1 MKPVWSLFLTCL
13 AAQNDLNGSKSA
25 RVGEGKY
32 PTLLVGAFWG
42 HFGPFLG
49 PFWSD
54 FWVQRKRLGPVLR
67 LFLMRLAAQSD
78 LNGPKSGTVGQG
90 NYQT

>member
-49 PFWSD
+49 AFGIEFRAQS
-54 FWVQRKRLGPVLR
+54 KRLGPVWS
-67 LFLMRLAAQSD
+67 LFLTYLA
-78 LNGPKSGTVGQG
+78 P
-90 NYQT
+90 